1 MFQAIKSD
9 DKYFLY
15 KDGKVVSFLNDIK
28 YKENNVYNMVCE
40 IPVNT
45 LDKMEM
51 SKLYNNPIVQDIEDN
66 KPRKFKYGEIPWNY
80 GFIPQTLEDKDI
92 VCDKLNLPGDGDPL
106 DVIDVSDIRAK
117 IGDIIK
123 IKVIGI
129 LPLIDEDEADWKVI
143 GINIK
148 DSLSNIIDSVNDLYP
163 FQTNK
168 IYDWFIN
175 YKKYKGVENK
185 VGMNK
190 FIQDKNLAVEIIEKC
205 HHQWKNKI

>member
-1 MFQAIKSD
+1 MFKTMKSD

-15 KDGKVVSFLNDIK
+15 KDGQVVSFLNDIK
-28 YKENNVYNMVCE
+28 YKEDNVYNMVCE

-51 SKLYNNPIVQDIEDN
+51 SKLYNNPIVQDTEDN

-92 VCDKLNLPGDGDPL
+92 ICDKLNLPGDGDPL
-106 DVIDVSDIRAK
+106 DVIDVSDIKAK

-129 LPLIDEDEADWKVI
+129 MPLIDEGEADWKVI

-148 DSLSNIIDSVNDLYP
+148 DSLSNIIDSVSDLYP

-168 IYDWFIN
+168 IYDWFLN

-190 FIQDKNLAVEIIEKC
+190 FIQDKNLAIEIIEKC
-205 HHQWKNKI
+205 HDQWKNKI

>member
-1 MFQAIKSD
+1 MYEIKKTD

-15 KDGKVVSFLNDIK
+15 KDGKVISFLNDIN

-40 IPVNT
+40 IPANT

-80 GFIPQTLEDKDI
+80 GFIPQTLENKDI
-92 VCDKLNLPGDGDPL
+92 ICDKLNLPGDGDPL
-106 DVIDVSDIRAK
+106 DVIDVSNIRAK

-129 LPLIDEDEADWKVI
+129 LPLIDEGEADWKVI
-143 GINIK
+143 GININ
-148 DSLSNIIDSVNDLYP
+148 DSLSNIIDNVSDLYP
-163 FQTNK
+163 FQINK
-168 IYDWFIN
+168 IYDWFVH
-175 YKKYKGVENK
+175 YKQHKGTKNK
-185 VGMNK
+185 IGMNQL
-190 FIQDKNLAVEIIEKC
+190 IQDKELAIEIIEKC
-205 HHQWKNKI
+205 YNQWKNNK

>member
-1 MFQAIKSD
+1 MFKTMKSD

-28 YKENNVYNMVCE
+28 YKEDNVYNMVCE

-51 SKLYNNPIVQDIEDN
+51 SKLYNNPIVQDLEDN

-92 VCDKLNLPGDGDPL
+92 ICDKLNLPGDGDPL
-106 DVIDVSDIRAK
+106 DVIDVSDIKAK

-129 LPLIDEDEADWKVI
+129 MPLIDEGEADWKVI

-148 DSLSNIIDSVNDLYP
+148 DSLSNIIDSVSDLYP

-168 IYDWFIN
+168 IYDWFLN
-175 YKKYKGVENK
+175 YKKYKEENK

-190 FIQDKNLAVEIIEKC
+190 FIQDKNLAVEIRKC